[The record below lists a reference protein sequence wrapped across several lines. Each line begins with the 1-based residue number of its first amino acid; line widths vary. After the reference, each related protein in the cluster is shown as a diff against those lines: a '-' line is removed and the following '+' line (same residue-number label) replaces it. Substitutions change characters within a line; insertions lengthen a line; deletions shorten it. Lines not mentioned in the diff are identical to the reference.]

1 MEDGMTAKP
10 LKVCQVCAV
19 DFTLKNFLL
28 PLIDGMRSRGWAVTA
43 VCSNGP
49 YISDLRQQGY
59 AIKTIPIAR
68 SMNPFKAIISLFA
81 LIKFF
86 RFERFDIVHVHTPV
100 AALIARVA
108 AKLCG
113 VPIVIYTAHGFFF
126 HDDMSALKRIFFV
139 YLEKLGGHLTDVL
152 FTQSAED
159 AETAMNDRIVPNSR
173 VTVIGNGV
181 DITRFN
187 PYSVGSGE
195 STRLALGIPRDAF
208 VVGFIGR
215 RVREKGL
222 GEFLEAMV
230 LLAGRHPRL
239 WVLVIGDR
247 LDSDHSSGIE
257 QELNDAKK
265 VLGPQL
271 LPLGLRADI
280 PQLLSGMDLFCLPS
294 WREGMP
300 RTIIEAMMLAKPIL
314 ATDIRGSRE
323 EVVSEKTGLLV
334 PPRSSGELAK
344 AAERFICDPKWSRQL
359 GRAGRKRALELF
371 DERKVIE
378 LQLDRIT
385 KAVTEYGIVG

>member
-1 MEDGMTAKP
+1 MAMKP
-10 LKVCQVCAV
+10 IKICQLCAV

-28 PLIDGMRSRGWAVTA
+28 PLIDGMRSRGWTVTA
-43 VCSNGP
+43 VCSDGP

-59 AIKTIPIAR
+59 AIKTIPISR

-86 RFERFDIVHVHTPV
+86 RRERFDIVHVHTPV

-113 VPIVIYTAHGFFF
+113 VPLVIYTAHGFYF
-126 HDDMSALKRIFFV
+126 HDGMSAVKRIFFI
-139 YLEKLGGHLTDVL
+139 YLEKLGGYLTDLL

-159 AETAMNDRIVPNSR
+159 AETAIKDCILPNSR
-173 VTVIGNGV
+173 VMVIGNGV
-181 DITRFN
+181 DIARFN
-187 PYSVGSGE
+187 PDSVGSGE
-195 STRLALGIPRDAF
+195 GIRLELGIPRDAF

-222 GEFLEAMV
+222 SEFLEAMV
-230 LLAGRHPRL
+230 LLSARHPRL
-239 WVLVIGDR
+239 WALVIGDR

-271 LPLGLRADI
+271 LSLGLRADI
-280 PQLLSGMDLFCLPS
+280 PQLLSAMDLFCLPS

-300 RTIIEAMMLAKPIL
+300 RTIIEAMMLSKPIL
-314 ATDIRGSRE
+314 ATNIRGSRE
-323 EVVSEKTGLLV
+323 EVISEKTGLLV
-334 PPRSSGELAK
+334 PPRSSVALAK
-344 AAERFICDPKWSRQL
+344 AAERFICDPKWSHQL
-359 GRAGRKRALELF
+359 GREGRERALELF
-371 DERKVIE
+371 DERKVVE

-385 KAVTEYGIVG
+385 KAVIEHGIVG

>member
-1 MEDGMTAKP
+1 
-10 LKVCQVCAV
+10 
-19 DFTLKNFLL
+19 
-28 PLIDGMRSRGWAVTA
+28 
-43 VCSNGP
+43 
-49 YISDLRQQGY
+49 
-59 AIKTIPIAR
+59 
-68 SMNPFKAIISLFA
+68 
-81 LIKFF
+81 
-86 RFERFDIVHVHTPV
+86 
-100 AALIARVA
+100 
-108 AKLCG
+108 
-113 VPIVIYTAHGFFF
+113 
-126 HDDMSALKRIFFV
+126 
-139 YLEKLGGHLTDVL
+139 
-152 FTQSAED
+152 
-159 AETAMNDRIVPNSR
+159 
-173 VTVIGNGV
+173 
-181 DITRFN
+181 
-187 PYSVGSGE
+187 
-195 STRLALGIPRDAF
+195 
-208 VVGFIGR
+208 
-215 RVREKGL
+215 L

-300 RTIIEAMMLAKPIL
+300 RTIIEAMMLSKPIL